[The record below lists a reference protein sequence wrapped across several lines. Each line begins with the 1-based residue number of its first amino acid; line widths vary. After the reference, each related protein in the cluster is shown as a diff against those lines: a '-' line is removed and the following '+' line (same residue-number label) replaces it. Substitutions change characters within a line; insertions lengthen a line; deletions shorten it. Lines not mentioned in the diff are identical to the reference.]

1 MGPVSL
7 VIPLIIR
14 LAVAHASTVLTLKLS
29 KGRVVGAT
37 LGGGRR
43 EIATQ
48 HSYHYWIMLRVIL
61 VLLAVALYVYFI
73 IDVARTPKGQA
84 RSLPKWLWMLLVIVL
99 PLVGGVLW
107 LILGRAWPEGGG
119 WWRRS
124 GPVAPDDDPRFLR
137 KLDDDVW
144 SKKMKRRR
152 GEPT

>member
-37 LGGGRR
+37 IGGGRR
-43 EIATQ
+43 EIAT
-48 HSYHYWIMLRVIL
+48 HHGYHYWIMLRVIL

-124 GPVAPDDDPRFLR
+124 GPVAPDDDPRFHR